1 MHEPD
6 LGNNNKMNKYVFK
19 AKLWNGSIL
28 FRNRSMVKFIIISLG
43 AVLGANLRYWV
54 ADWAAQRFGA
64 SLPYG
69 TLIINLSGSLI
80 LGLFMAV
87 FTSGRFLIDPNWR
100 LLVAIG
106 FLGSYTT
113 FSTYTLESFILI
125 QSGQVWMGFLNLIGS
140 SLLGGLA
147 AAIGLT
153 LGRMI

>member
-1 MHEPD
+1 
-6 LGNNNKMNKYVFK
+6 
-19 AKLWNGSIL
+19 
-28 FRNRSMVKFIIISLG
+28 MVKFLIISLG
-43 AVLGANLRYWV
+43 AVLGANTRYWV

-64 SLPYG
+64 SFPYG

-100 LLVAIG
+100 LLVAVG

-113 FSTYTLESFILI
+113 FSTYTLESFNLM
-125 QSGQVWMGFLNLIGS
+125 QSGQVWMGFLNLFGS

-147 AAIGLT
+147 ASIGMM

>member
-1 MHEPD
+1 
-6 LGNNNKMNKYVFK
+6 
-19 AKLWNGSIL
+19 
-28 FRNRSMVKFIIISLG
+28 MVKFFIISLG
-43 AVLGANLRYWV
+43 AVLGANARYWV

-64 SLPYG
+64 SFPYG
-69 TLIINLSGSLI
+69 TLLINLSGSLV

-113 FSTYTLESFILI
+113 FSTYTLESFNLI
-125 QSGQVWMGFLNLIGS
+125 QSGQFWPGLFNLFGS

-147 AAIGLT
+147 AAIGMT
-153 LGRMI
+153 VGRLV

>member
-1 MHEPD
+1 MIFRLRNCFSTHR
-6 LGNNNKMNKYVFK
+6 VF
-19 AKLWNGSIL
+19 
-28 FRNRSMVKFIIISLG
+28 FRNQSMVKFLIISLG
-43 AVLGANLRYWV
+43 AVLGANTRYWV

-64 SLPYG
+64 SFPYG

-100 LLVAIG
+100 LLVAVG

-113 FSTYTLESFILI
+113 FSTYTLESFNLM
-125 QSGQVWMGFLNLIGS
+125 QSGQVWMGFLNLFGS

-147 AAIGLT
+147 ASIGMM